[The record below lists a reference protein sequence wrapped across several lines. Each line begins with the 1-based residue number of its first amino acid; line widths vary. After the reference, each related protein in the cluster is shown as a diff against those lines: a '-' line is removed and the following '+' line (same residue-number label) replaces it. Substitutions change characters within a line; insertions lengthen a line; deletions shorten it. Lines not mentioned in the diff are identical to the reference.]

1 MESDF
6 CTGKGVEF
14 TILVTSYQKNSSRG
28 VLGEEMWIMNDV
40 SYQTVNKDVFD
51 ISARNSVWLTK
62 GKQRVSYLGH
72 AGQKRKG
79 KP

>member
-1 MESDF
+1 
-6 CTGKGVEF
+6 
-14 TILVTSYQKNSSRG
+14 
-28 VLGEEMWIMNDV
+28 MNDV

-51 ISARNSVWLTK
+51 ISASTSVWLTK